1 MAESYECCD
10 FIKKVGINM
19 LFYRKVKGLTQA
31 ELAKRSGLATVS
43 YAGIEHCKII
53 STLKTFFNIA
63 NTISY
68 QIKKG
73 GEAMSK
79 ILSPQN
85 REIVKKLCLENKLT
99 IPSNETFPFHSQ
111 KNPAAGRSF

>member
-1 MAESYECCD
+1 MNHCA
-10 FIKKVGINM
+10 
-19 LFYRKVKGLTQA
+19 
-31 ELAKRSGLATVS
+31 VS
-43 YAGIEHCKII
+43 YFLVCSCDYSFYERQRVRLTCKTI
-53 STLKTFFNIA
+53 SQKYDISI

-73 GEAMSK
+73 GKAMSK

>member
-1 MAESYECCD
+1 MTESYECCD

-43 YAGIEHCKII
+43 YAGIEHGKII

-63 NTISY
+63 NALEISPA
-68 QIKKG
+68 QLLLDREEIFL
-73 GEAMSK
+73 SK
-79 ILSPQN
+79 ADIA
-85 REIVKKLCLENKLT
+85 KLYMER
-99 IPSNETFPFHSQ
+99 
-111 KNPAAGRSF
+111 GV

>member
-1 MAESYECCD
+1 
-10 FIKKVGINM
+10 
-19 LFYRKVKGLTQA
+19 
-31 ELAKRSGLATVS
+31 
-43 YAGIEHCKII
+43 
-53 STLKTFFNIA
+53 
-63 NTISY
+63 
-68 QIKKG
+68 
-73 GEAMSK
+73 MSK